1 MGKKMIPIMLCDAN
15 SFALNTKPAL
25 VMLEIAKEQIV
36 AGNIASAM
44 EKLHILT
51 DSDVTFR
58 KYKDSLVLMVEGYD
72 NDRRELVEIPEV
84 RAFFNKLNQEWP
96 HWLWFANKDMGSLV
110 LLFAILCEVKIKRGN
125 GQYSTEFTKPWQ
137 VTSAIQDMLYRGEAL
152 FATYNIAE
160 EEITEQMDRVAEALS
175 F

>member
-51 DSDVTFR
+51 DSEKNT
-58 KYKDSLVLMVEGYD
+58 KLYKDSLVLMVEGYD

-96 HWLWFANKDMGSLV
+96 HCLWFANKDMGSLV

-125 GQYSTEFTKPWQ
+125 GQYSTEFTKP
-137 VTSAIQDMLYRGEAL
+137 
-152 FATYNIAE
+152 
-160 EEITEQMDRVAEALS
+160 
-175 F
+175 